1 MSFRVL
7 AVRLG
12 LYFQGSAS
20 SLLLLLEEGILHG
33 GFVHNPPLA
42 LKLRDGQEIGP
53 QAWRVCYG
61 KNNHGDGCREATE
74 IYGQEGITAANAR
87 VVPKVGV
94 VLVHWGCISGLHH
107 VAELSTVDNH
117 DSAGAIH
124 ESQPA
129 GLMEVPWRGPAL
141 YPQVRV
147 RNCRGLQ
154 SGSSVY
160 GDFVKLAKTQ
170 IDSTSKY

>member
-1 MSFRVL
+1 MIRCAKSGQHGLGHKSMSCRALGF
-7 AVRLG
+7 RLG
-12 LYFQGSAS
+12 LYFSEFSAS

-61 KNNHGDGCREATE
+61 KNNHGDGLGEASK
-74 IYGQEGITAANAR
+74 IYGQEGIAAANAR

-117 DSAGAIH
+117 DGAGAIH
-124 ESQPA
+124 ESQPT
-129 GLMEVPWRGPAL
+129 GLMEVPWHGPAL
-141 YPQVRV
+141 YPKIRV
-147 RNCRGLQ
+147 RNCRGL
-154 SGSSVY
+154 
-160 GDFVKLAKTQ
+160 
-170 IDSTSKY
+170 